1 MPILTPPGPASFKEA
16 LMSEFPKLPRKPLG
30 YDPAAVDRL
39 ISERDSMLGLAEH
52 RIRQAEA
59 RLADLEEQLRA
70 RDQLLAQLQSEM
82 ETREILAGETQSE
95 EPQAPAEEE
104 SPPLTPKF
112 MTEELS
118 KIVVAAEEST
128 SQIIERAWAATRDQ
142 IVEADRLW
150 RDVQGEAV
158 RFATWRDDAEA
169 IVASVKGSIQAARAK
184 IEEVPM
190 RVQEALA
197 PAVEAMVDVD
207 AGMAKFAVASSLPLL
222 VAPSGLES
230 ARGGGRSSS
239 AEAAAFGAEEPQ
251 SPRYIASEEAGAPP
265 GLWVDEGYLGADEGP
280 DGGRAQSRM
289 AMDEATDEELAEA
302 GEASDDDSIDPS
314 AANIW
319 RGSA

>member
-1 MPILTPPGPASFKEA
+1 
-16 LMSEFPKLPRKPLG
+16 MSEFPKLPRKPLG

-59 RLADLEEQLRA
+59 RLAELEEQLRA
-70 RDQLLAQLQSEM
+70 RDQMMAQLHTELEARELLAAPM
-82 ETREILAGETQSE
+82 ETE
-95 EPQAPAEEE
+95 EPQAEEE

-118 KIVVAAEEST
+118 KIVVAAEAST

-142 IVEADRLW
+142 IVDADRLW
-150 RDVQGEAV
+150 QDVQGEAM
-158 RFATWRDDAEA
+158 RFASWREEAEA
-169 IVASVKGSIQAARAK
+169 IVQAVKGSIQAARAK

-197 PAVEAMVDVD
+197 PAVEAMVEVD
-207 AGMAKFAVASSLPLL
+207 AGMAKFATASTLPLL
-222 VAPSGLES
+222 VGPTGLQSGGTAEPV
-230 ARGGGRSSS
+230 SSTGS
-239 AEAAAFGAEEPQ
+239 DQLGVEEPREDVG
-251 SPRYIASEEAGAPP
+251 SYGSEDAGRPQD
-265 GLWVDEGYLGADEGP
+265 LWVGESYLADEGP
-280 DGGRAQSRM
+280 EDAPIGAGADL
-289 AMDEATDEELAEA
+289 DELSEEEELPSE
-302 GEASDDDSIDPS
+302 EEPLDERSIDPS

>member
-1 MPILTPPGPASFKEA
+1 MPILTPPGPASLKEA

-59 RLADLEEQLRA
+59 RLAELEEQLRG
-70 RDQLLAQLQSEM
+70 RDQLMAQLQTEL
-82 ETREILAGETQSE
+82 EAREFLAAHAQTETQADVE
-95 EPQAPAEEE
+95 EP
-104 SPPLTPKF
+104 PPLTTKF

-142 IVEADRLW
+142 IVETDRLW

-158 RFATWRDDAEA
+158 RFASWREDAEA
-169 IVASVKGSIQAARAK
+169 IVDSVRDSIQAARAK

-197 PAVEAMVDVD
+197 PAVEAMVEVD

-222 VAPSGLES
+222 VAPTGLQS
-230 ARGGGRSSS
+230 AR
-239 AEAAAFGAEEPQ
+239 AGAQVSTE
-251 SPRYIASEEAGAPP
+251 SEEAGLEKPREGAASLASEDLGTPA
-265 GLWVDEGYLGADEGP
+265 GLWVEEGYLGAP
-280 DGGRAQSRM
+280 DGPEEAAVGGRPDGENREEEFAR
-289 AMDEATDEELAEA
+289 AEDESEDE
-302 GEASDDDSIDPS
+302 SIDPS

>member
-1 MPILTPPGPASFKEA
+1 
-16 LMSEFPKLPRKPLG
+16 MSEFPKLPRKPLG

-59 RLADLEEQLRA
+59 RLAELEEQLRT
-70 RDQLLAQLQSEM
+70 RDQLMAQLHTEM
-82 ETREILAGETQSE
+82 EARELLAAHMQSE
-95 EPQAPAEEE
+95 EPQAEEEE

-158 RFATWRDDAEA
+158 RFATWREDAEA
-169 IVASVKGSIQAARAK
+169 IVEAVKGSIRAAREK
-184 IEEVPM
+184 IEEVPL

-197 PAVEAMVDVD
+197 PAVEAMVEVD
-207 AGMAKFAVASSLPLL
+207 AGMAKFAVASTLPLL
-222 VAPSGLES
+222 VAPTALQS
-230 ARGGGRSSS
+230 ARTGEPASS
-239 AEAAAFGAEEPQ
+239 AESDLPGVEEP
-251 SPRYIASEEAGAPP
+251 PVDRGAYASEDADTPQ
-265 GLWVDEGYLGADEGP
+265 GLWVEDSFLGHSRREEASVGAGTDLDESSE
-280 DGGRAQSRM
+280 
-289 AMDEATDEELAEA
+289 EEELPSHEV
-302 GEASDDDSIDPS
+302 SVDDDSIDPS